1 MNKFSTLICKD
12 SFHQLGF
19 FMIHRGV
26 WQISRK
32 KRGVWQIHRSLK
44 LKFTV
49 SENLF
54 CTGVSLAVYKV
65 KTAISI
71 LFGLGYKGNFNKFTP
86 FITRVDASVRAA
98 YIKATPC
105 LLLTYYVH
113 VLMKSHAYKYSTYE
127 TYWSPYRHTL
137 VSLLDSQYASATFQA
152 RNKL

>member
-44 LKFTV
+44 LKFTA

-65 KTAISI
+65 KNCHIYPIWTRLQEKFQQIYSIHNEVRCISACSI
-71 LFGLGYKGNFNKFTP
+71 Y
-86 FITRVDASVRAA
+86 
-98 YIKATPC
+98 KATPC

-113 VLMKSHAYKYSTYE
+113 VLMKSHACKYSTYE

-137 VSLLDSQYASATFQA
+137 VSLLDTQYVSATFQA